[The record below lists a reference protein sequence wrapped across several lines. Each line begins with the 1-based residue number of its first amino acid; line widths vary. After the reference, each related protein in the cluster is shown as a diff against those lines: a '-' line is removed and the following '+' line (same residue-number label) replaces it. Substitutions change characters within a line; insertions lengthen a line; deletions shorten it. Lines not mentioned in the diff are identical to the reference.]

1 MAVSLLHEAPR
12 LLLEERPEL
21 LFELLGLVPPEDV
34 RIALASA
41 DLTQTIPVERRADA
55 VLLVEAEDVAL
66 AAYVVETQLA
76 IDPEQLITWPLYTAA
91 VHARHRCPTTLLVLT
106 ASPEVAAWARAPS
119 ASFQPGLGF
128 RPHVLGPDDLSVVD
142 SEDMSCSPERAVLG
156 ALLAVQGTQRQD
168 ALASALRV
176 LGRVDARR
184 AASYLD
190 LLTSILGKD
199 AMPASPETLQRI
211 QEGIQNMHVVHT
223 LIRALKSVMAARGIP
238 FTELGSASLDRCED
252 PEKVDAC
259 IRRAGTATTEA
270 EVFGAELPPS

>member
-1 MAVSLLHEAPR
+1 
-12 LLLEERPEL
+12 
-21 LFELLGLVPPEDV
+21 
-34 RIALASA
+34 
-41 DLTQTIPVERRADA
+41 
-55 VLLVEAEDVAL
+55 
-66 AAYVVETQLA
+66 
-76 IDPEQLITWPLYTAA
+76 
-91 VHARHRCPTTLLVLT
+91 VLT

-156 ALLAVQGTQRQD
+156 ALLAAQGTQRQD

-259 IRRAGTATTEA
+259 IRRAGTATTGVSA
-270 EVFGAELPPS
+270 NLNVALGKGQGVKVLNVGTAMATATHLDYVILYRVDAVDQVNA